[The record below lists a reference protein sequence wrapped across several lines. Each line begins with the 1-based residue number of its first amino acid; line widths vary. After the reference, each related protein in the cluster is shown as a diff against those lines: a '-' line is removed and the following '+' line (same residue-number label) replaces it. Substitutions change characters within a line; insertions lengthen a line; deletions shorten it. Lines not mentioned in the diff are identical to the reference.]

1 MGKRVNWRPHEAE
14 LQILSDDLIEGRVSY
29 DAIKERLASIFG
41 PAKKILGVDARL
53 RAFLEFL
60 FMKSQGPY
68 SPYFM
73 KYSHII
79 LMIIRRSSPLRQN
92 LNEFGAHTIGNMIL
106 DGRGHW
112 KFVISDFNELSSIL
126 EFWLQ
131 CGLHP
136 PTPRSVFDAIL
147 DKNEIRFRIER
158 LDGAVLIRLANI
170 FPMFKDEF
178 FPPDVDFNCLRRKEP
193 EPFKKYYLDIIQDYY
208 SQGKSIDD
216 IIERENQR
224 SGETLV
230 YRNQFLTFLVKTR
243 HNFRCQI
250 CVAGDPA
257 TNPSSIE
264 VHHIIPLADRG
275 KDHSGNMI
283 VTCDYHHKEIHDGK
297 IILKKENEDT
307 IAIRSNGRLFFTDSN

>member
-1 MGKRVNWRPHEAE
+1 MGKLVNWRPHEAE

-29 DAIKERLASIFG
+29 DIIKERLASLFG

-79 LMIIRRSSPLRQN
+79 LMIIRRSRPLRHN
-92 LNEFGAHTIGNMIL
+92 LNESGAHTIGNMIL
-106 DGRGHW
+106 NGRGHW

-136 PTPRSVFDAIL
+136 QTPRTIFDAIL
-147 DKNEIRFRIER
+147 NKNEIRFRIER
-158 LDGAVLIRLANI
+158 LDGTLLVRLANI
-170 FPMFKDEF
+170 FPMFENEI
-178 FPPDVDFNCLRRKEP
+178 FPPDMDINCLRKKEP
-193 EPFKKYYLDIIQDYY
+193 EPFKKYYLNIIQDYY

-216 IIERENQR
+216 IIDRENQR

-243 HNFRCQI
+243 HNFQCQI
-250 CVAGDPA
+250 CAAGDPA
-257 TNPSSIE
+257 ADPLGIE
-264 VHHIIPLADRG
+264 VHHIIRLADRG

-283 VTCDYHHKEIHDGK
+283 VTCDYHHKQIHNGK
-297 IILKKENEDT
+297 IIIEKENED
-307 IAIRSNGRLFFTDSN
+307 ILAIRSNGRLFLTNSN

>member
-1 MGKRVNWRPHEAE
+1 MGRRVNWRPHEAE
-14 LQILSDDLIEGRVSY
+14 LQILSDDLIERRVSY
-29 DAIKERLASIFG
+29 DTIKERLTSIFG

-79 LMIIRRSSPLRQN
+79 LMIIRRSSPLRHN
-92 LNEFGAHTIGNMIL
+92 LNESGADTIGNMIL
-106 DGRGHW
+106 NGRGHW

-136 PTPRSVFDAIL
+136 QTPRTILNAIQN
-147 DKNEIRFRIER
+147 KNEINFRIER
-158 LDGAVLIRLANI
+158 RDGALLIRLANI
-170 FPMFKDEF
+170 FPMFENEI
-178 FPPDVDFNCLRRKEP
+178 FPPDMDFNCLRRKEP

-216 IIERENQR
+216 IINTENQR

-243 HNFRCQI
+243 HNFQCQI
-250 CVAGDPA
+250 CAAGNPA
-257 TNPSSIE
+257 PNHSSIE
-264 VHHIIPLADRG
+264 VHHIIRLADHG

-283 VTCDYHHKEIHDGK
+283 VTCDYHHKKIHEGT
-297 IILKKENEDT
+297 IILEKENEDT
-307 IAIRSNGRLFFTDSN
+307 IVIRINGRQFFTDSN